1 MAKLSLMTRPAQDLL
16 HDVLSLPEP
25 DQLAIVCEL
34 LAHLDGPA
42 DPDRD
47 EAWLA
52 ELDRR
57 HSSEAASLS
66 SETELGAVQRRLR
79 AALHS
84 RGR

>member
-1 MAKLSLMTRPAQDLL
+1 MTRPAQDLL
-16 HDVLSLPEP
+16 HDVLDLAEP
-25 DQLAIVCEL
+25 DQLAIISEL
-34 LAHLDGPA
+34 LAHLDGAA

-57 HSSEAASLS
+57 HATEAASLS
-66 SETELGAVQRRLR
+66 SETELAAVQGRLR
-79 AALHS
+79 AALSS